1 MNSRVSHVEV
11 YAYDTYGN
19 VSHDSIATGDAII
32 INGKTSVGSIA
43 KGINNS
49 FSYVLQAGLDRDVD
63 NISFVLNYDPNLLK
77 YVSTSLEV
85 EGNYSVSAYTGK
97 LVINVNMTESYRD
110 LTDIIKFNFEI
121 KSGVSL
127 EIGSAIS
134 FNLSDVKVKD
144 GNYQFK
150 TSLVA
155 GGERY
160 LTVISKE
167 AALDFTKDGQ
177 INTAD
182 YNYVLTY
189 LGVKSTDD
197 AWTVASGCDIN
208 GDGIIDVS
216 DLMAV
221 YYNMKKYD

>member
-1 MNSRVSHVEV
+1 M
-11 YAYDTYGN
+11 
-19 VSHDSIATGDAII
+19 
-32 INGKTSVGSIA
+32 GSIA
-43 KGINNS
+43 KAINNS
-49 FSYVLQAGLDRDVD
+49 FSYVLQAGLDREVD

-77 YVSTSLEV
+77 YVSASLEV

-97 LVINVNMTESYRD
+97 LVVNVNLTEAYRD
-110 LTDIIKFNFEI
+110 MTDIVKFDFEI

-127 EIGSAIS
+127 EIGSRVS
-134 FNLSDVKVKD
+134 FNLSEVKVKD

-155 GGERY
+155 NGARY
-160 LTVISKE
+160 LNVVSKE
-167 AALDFTKDGQ
+167 TTLDFTKDGQ
-177 INTAD
+177 INTND

-189 LGVKSTDD
+189 LGVKSTDN
-197 AWTVASGCDIN
+197 AWTVASACDIN

-216 DLMAV
+216 DLMMV